1 MVHFDDIYGLHQW
14 QIESIKDL
22 LEEFPEI
29 KTMTTDELNQKYND
43 MYLEATYLINR
54 ANLLESKADAIKTYI
69 KYFKGI
75 HIDEINQRI

>member
-29 KTMTTDELNQKYND
+29 ESMTTDELNQKYND
-43 MYLEATYLINR
+43 MYLEAASLIER
-54 ANLLESKADAIKTYI
+54 ANHLESKADAIKTYI
-69 KYFKGI
+69 KYFKGT
-75 HIDEINQRI
+75 HIDEIN